1 MSRISRLICGASRKR
16 YWDTSHRR
24 GVNPLRTDFHRPGT
38 PGLESAARVH
48 RAVCDGARCG
58 RRTPTITSLPV
69 GHFLTVGRRC
79 ERCRGPRWRYPRR
92 AWPLVRCV
100 GDCVAAA
107 VACTVFWCAGR
118 RRWGCCRRQTVLA
131 SVLAAVTALAALSAP
146 LHVPGAGGN
155 RSDRDCRGP
164 RWQGLVVSV
173 RRRVAATSRVR
184 KDRDHPAGGRIEEAF
199 TITHSSGLPAPRQLR
214 CRLHPLNRHSHHL
227 DQLAESRQL
236 H

>member
-1 MSRISRLICGASRKR
+1 VVTARPPTETELSACDEPDFPIDL
-16 YWDTSHRR
+16 RR
-24 GVNPLRTDFHRPGT
+24 VPKTLLGHESPSWSQSSTTDFHTPGT
-38 PGLESAARVH
+38 ADLESAARVH

-58 RRTPTITSLPV
+58 RRTPTITSLLV

-107 VACTVFWCAGR
+107 VACTDFWCAGR

-146 LHVPGAGGN
+146 LHVPGAGGY
-155 RSDRDCRGP
+155 RSDRDCRG
-164 RWQGLVVSV
+164 
-173 RRRVAATSRVR
+173 RVGRVW
-184 KDRDHPAGGRIEEAF
+184 
-199 TITHSSGLPAPRQLR
+199 
-214 CRLHPLNRHSHHL
+214 
-227 DQLAESRQL
+227 
-236 H
+236 

>member
-1 MSRISRLICGASRKR
+1 MSRISRLICDASRKR

-24 GVNPLRTDFHRPGT
+24 GVNPLRTDFHTPGT

-48 RAVCDGARCG
+48 RAVCDVARCG

-146 LHVPGAGGN
+146 LHVPGAGGY
-155 RSDRDCRGP
+155 RSDRDCRG
-164 RWQGLVVSV
+164 
-173 RRRVAATSRVR
+173 RVGRVW
-184 KDRDHPAGGRIEEAF
+184 
-199 TITHSSGLPAPRQLR
+199 
-214 CRLHPLNRHSHHL
+214 
-227 DQLAESRQL
+227 
-236 H
+236 